1 MKRIIMKK
9 IIGIIFIS
17 LMFANIGFAEIK
29 LIEGDRISVLSRK
42 IAVTRTCVDG
52 YEYVTFSD
60 LLDYTEEVSSG
71 SITQSFEIIDGKSL
85 PKKC

>member
-42 IAVTRTCVDG
+42 MAVTRICVDG